1 MYKSSS
7 LVGVAATLLALSW
20 SSAGVAQGNC
30 GNIEFGPEITN
41 QFPNA
46 RNACLG
52 IVQRGNEQFARFEA
66 RIRNVRGSQVEAEF
80 RQADGTWGQPVTFTP
95 PADARIRIDN
105 RSYRFRDLSRG
116 QELNVYL
123 PPDRWALAVA
133 QDDQEFEVAQQI
145 TVVELEEPSPQ
156 VAAALPRTASP
167 LPLLALLGGLLT
179 ALGGAVAGLRYGLRR
194 KA

>member
-30 GNIEFGPEITN
+30 GNIEFGPQITS

-52 IVQRGNEQFARFEA
+52 IVQRGNEQFAQFHM

-80 RQADGTWGQPVTFTP
+80 RLPDGTYSRPVTFTP
-95 PADARIRIDN
+95 PADARARIDN

-116 QELNVYL
+116 QELNIYL
-123 PPDRWALAVA
+123 PPDRWALAA
-133 QDDQEFEVAQQI
+133 PQDDQEFVVAEQI
-145 TVVELEEPSPQ
+145 TIVEFSEPTQQ
-156 VAAALPRTASP
+156 VAALPRTATP
-167 LPLLALLGGLLT
+167 LPLLAVLGGLLT